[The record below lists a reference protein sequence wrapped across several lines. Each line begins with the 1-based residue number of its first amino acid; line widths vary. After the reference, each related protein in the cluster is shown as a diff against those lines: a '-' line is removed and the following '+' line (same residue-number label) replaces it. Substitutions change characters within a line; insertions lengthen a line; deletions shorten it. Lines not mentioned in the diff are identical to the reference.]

1 MIKIYPNLSVIASE
15 DIDSYENSELPK
27 CKSKKVINI
36 KNQNKQRKNPDALF
50 KDLFKIKEFIID
62 FFTNIVDGDLAKC
75 LDFDTIELLNTELIK
90 DPTSNIKRIVDVI
103 YKIKLKDE
111 EAYVVIILE
120 IQSTVDHFMAAR
132 INTYM
137 ALLIEHLIKSGEVKA
152 GQSLPLIIP
161 FVFSDSSKKWNAKTR
176 LQDLFVKLPDKYK
189 DLECFIPKL
198 EYCLI
203 DLSTID
209 KSKLLAHENSLLC
222 QMALIEIEDD
232 IAQNHVRYLKA
243 VKPIQGNDRY
253 LSIIRIWFKIIMERK
268 GENLTLD
275 EIIQEEEEMIK
286 HKPENIYKA
295 YVERLNQEGKLEW
308 IKEGKLKG
316 LQEGKLEGLQEGKLK
331 GLQEG
336 KLKGLQEGKLKGLQE
351 GKLETLLNLI
361 KVKFGQI
368 TPSLEDKI
376 KNSTIKELD
385 NYLVNLLT
393 ATCVE
398 DVLKN

>member
-1 MIKIYPNLSVIASE
+1 MIKIYPNLNVIASE
-15 DIDSYENSELPK
+15 DIDSYESSEPQK
-27 CKSKKVINI
+27 FKSKKIINN

-62 FFTNIVDGDLAKC
+62 FFTNIVGGDLAKY
-75 LDFDTIELLNTELIK
+75 LDFDTLELLNTELIK

-111 EAYVVIILE
+111 EAYVVVILE

-137 ALLIEHLIKSGEVKA
+137 ALFIEYLIKSGEVKA
-152 GQSLPLIIP
+152 GQPLPLIIP
-161 FVFSDSSKKWNAKTR
+161 IVFSDSAKKWNAETK
-176 LQDLFVKLPDKYK
+176 LQNLFEKLPNKYK
-189 DLECFIPKL
+189 DLENFIPKL

-203 DLSTID
+203 DLSAID
-209 KSKLLAHENSLLC
+209 KNKLLACENSLLC

-253 LSIIRIWFKIIMERK
+253 LPIARIWFKIIMERK

-295 YVERLNQEGKLEW
+295 YVERLNQEGKVEW
-308 IKEGKLKG
+308 IKEGR
-316 LQEGKLEGLQEGKLK
+316 LE

-361 KVKFGQI
+361 KIKFGQI
-368 TPSLEDKI
+368 TPSCEDKI
-376 KNSTIKELD
+376 KNSSIKELD

>member
-1 MIKIYPNLSVIASE
+1 MLKIYPNLHVLVSE
-15 DIDSYENSELPK
+15 DITSYKSNEPPSSK
-27 CKSKKVINI
+27 SKSKKIINI

-62 FFTNIVDGDLAKC
+62 FFTNIVEGDLAKY
-75 LDFDTIELLNTELIK
+75 LDFNSLEFLNTEFSK

-103 YKIKLKDE
+103 YKIKFKGEDV
-111 EAYVVIILE
+111 YIIIILE
-120 IQSTVDHFMAAR
+120 IQSKVDYFMAAR

-137 ALLIEHLIKSGEVKA
+137 ALLIEHLIKSGEVKS

-161 FVFSDSSKKWNAKTR
+161 FVFSDSAKKWNAKIR

-189 DLECFIPKL
+189 DLENFIPKL

-209 KSKLLAHENSLLC
+209 KSKLLARENSLLC

-243 VKPIQGNDRY
+243 VKPIQGNSSY
-253 LSIIRIWFKIIMERK
+253 LPIARIWFKIIMESK
-268 GENLTLD
+268 GENLTVE

-286 HKPENIYKA
+286 HKPKNIYKA
-295 YVERLNQEGKLEW
+295 YVERLNQESKGEW
-308 IKEGKLKG
+308 IK
-316 LQEGKLEGLQEGKLK
+316 EGKLEGLQEGKL
-331 GLQEG
+331 E
-336 KLKGLQEGKLKGLQE
+336 GLQEGKLKGLQE

-361 KVKFGQI
+361 KVKFNQI

-376 KNSTIKELD
+376 KNSSTKELD

-398 DVLKN
+398 EVLKN